1 MSKTS
6 KKVGLF
12 GLSLGALGV
21 VYGDIGTSPLYAV
34 NEILLHA
41 GGNRSAEFVLGAI
54 STVFWALTII
64 VSLKYV
70 LLVLRADNDGEG
82 GVFSLFAQLQKYKKP
97 IIGLLT
103 TALVLAAGLLFGDGL
118 ITPAIS
124 VLSAVEGLK
133 VAAPGLEPFVI
144 PITLAILTGLFSIQ
158 SKGTGVVG
166 KLFGPIILIWFVAI
180 GLLGLRQIL
189 IEPGVLA
196 ALNPY
201 HVFNFFR
208 ITPIHEVF
216 LTLGSVMLVVTG
228 GEALFADMGHFGK
241 KPIRISWFTVVYP
254 MLILAYLGQGAFL
267 LSSQEVVGQNVF
279 FSMVPEVILI
289 PMVVL
294 ATFATI
300 IASQA
305 LISGAFSLTSQG
317 IALGYLPKLKIINTS
332 SDHQGQIYVPAINW
346 LLYFGCVVLV
356 ITFGSS
362 SKLAAAYGLA
372 VAIDMV
378 LTSLCMIVLS
388 RLQWKW
394 PKVAAI
400 GLFGSIL
407 LIEITFLA
415 ANSLKFL
422 QGGYVPIEI
431 AVVGFVIMSTWR
443 WGRNHIVSAYESHE
457 KRTIKEII
465 ELKKQQKTEFPRSVL
480 LLTAKSA
487 HDKRRIAPYQLNLFV
502 DRYYVL
508 PKHLIILTVETTTSP
523 VVSEKDRYKITVF
536 ENDIKN
542 DSSMI
547 AITVKFGFMEAPDLE
562 KTVEWIGENKE
573 LIPNDDM
580 KDWLI
585 YVSKERLLIDKKE
598 QRRHKFRYT
607 LFKLI
612 ARNSEPTFSAYGLG
626 EDSRISMELVPVKI
640 VS

>member
-6 KKVGLF
+6 KKIGLF

-41 GGNRSAEFVLGAI
+41 NGNRSTEFVLGAI
-54 STVFWALTII
+54 STGFWALTII

-82 GVFSLFAQLQKYKKP
+82 GVFSLFAQLRKYKKP
-97 IIGLLT
+97 VIGFLT

-144 PITLAILTGLFSIQ
+144 PITLAILTGLFAIQ
-158 SKGTGVVG
+158 SKGTSVVG
-166 KLFGPIILIWFVAI
+166 KLFGPIILVWFISI
-180 GLLGLRQIL
+180 GLLGFRQIM

-208 ITPIHEVF
+208 ITPIHEIF

-241 KPIRISWFTVVYP
+241 KPIRISWFSVVYP

-267 LSSQEVVGQNVF
+267 LSSQKVVGQNVF

-289 PMVVL
+289 PMVIL

-346 LLYFGCVVLV
+346 LLYFGCIVLV

-388 RLQWKW
+388 NLQWKW
-394 PKVAAI
+394 PKIASAGV
-400 GLFGSIL
+400 FGSIL

-431 AVVGFVIMSTWR
+431 AVVGFAIMSTWR
-443 WGRNHIVSAYESHE
+443 WGRKHIAAAGESNE
-457 KRTIKEII
+457 SRTMQEILD
-465 ELKKQQKTEFPRSVL
+465 LKKKGKTSFPRSVL
-480 LLTAKSA
+480 MLTAKEA
-487 HDKRRIAPYQLNLFV
+487 HESNQLAPHLLNMFV
-502 DRYYVL
+502 DRYHIL
-508 PKHLIILTVETTTSP
+508 PDHLIILTVAQLEEP
-523 VVSEKDRYKITVF
+523 YIEEDDRYKITIF
-536 ENDIKN
+536 ENDEATN
-542 DSSMI
+542 SSMI
-547 AITVKFGFMEAPDLE
+547 SITANFGYMETPNLE
-562 KTVEWIGENKE
+562 RTVQWISENKD
-573 LIPNDDM
+573 LTSNDDM

-585 YVSKERLLIDKKE
+585 YVSKERLIIDDGE
-598 QRRHKFRYT
+598 RRHHKIRYS
-607 LFKLI
+607 LFKLL
-612 ARNSEPTFSAYGLG
+612 ARNAEPTFSAYGLG

>member
-1 MSKTS
+1 VSKTS
-6 KKVGLF
+6 KKIGLF

-41 GGNRSAEFVLGAI
+41 NGNRSTEFVLGAI

-82 GVFSLFAQLQKYKKP
+82 GVFSLFAQLRKYKKP
-97 IIGLLT
+97 VIGFLT

-144 PITLAILTGLFSIQ
+144 PITLAILTGLFAIQ
-158 SKGTGVVG
+158 SKGTSVVG
-166 KLFGPIILIWFVAI
+166 KLFGPIILVWFISI
-180 GLLGLRQIL
+180 GLLGFRQIM

-208 ITPIHEVF
+208 ITPIHEIF

-241 KPIRISWFTVVYP
+241 KPIRISWFSVVYP

-267 LSSQEVVGQNVF
+267 LSSQKVVGQNVF

-289 PMVVL
+289 PMVIL

-346 LLYFGCVVLV
+346 LLYFGCIVLV

-388 RLQWKW
+388 NLQWKW
-394 PKVAAI
+394 PKIASAGV
-400 GLFGSIL
+400 FGSIL

-431 AVVGFVIMSTWR
+431 AVVGFAIMSTWR
-443 WGRNHIVSAYESHE
+443 WGRKHIAAAGESNE
-457 KRTIKEII
+457 SRTMQEILD
-465 ELKKQQKTEFPRSVL
+465 LKKKGKTSFPRSVL
-480 LLTAKSA
+480 MLTAKEA
-487 HDKRRIAPYQLNLFV
+487 HESNQLAPHLLNMFV
-502 DRYYVL
+502 DRYHIL
-508 PKHLIILTVETTTSP
+508 PDHLIILTVAQLEEP
-523 VVSEKDRYKITVF
+523 YIEEDDRYKITIF
-536 ENDIKN
+536 ENDEATN
-542 DSSMI
+542 SSMI
-547 AITVKFGFMEAPDLE
+547 SITANFGYMETPNLE
-562 KTVEWIGENKE
+562 RTVQWISENKD
-573 LIPNDDM
+573 LTSNDDM

-585 YVSKERLLIDKKE
+585 YVSKERLIIDDGE
-598 QRRHKFRYT
+598 RRHHKIRYS
-607 LFKLI
+607 LFKLL
-612 ARNSEPTFSAYGLG
+612 ARNAEPTFSAYGLG

>member
-6 KKVGLF
+6 KKIGLF

-41 GGNRSAEFVLGAI
+41 NGNRSTEFVLGAI

-82 GVFSLFAQLQKYKKP
+82 GVFSLFAQLRKYKKP
-97 IIGLLT
+97 VIGFLT

-144 PITLAILTGLFSIQ
+144 PITLAILTGLFAIQ
-158 SKGTGVVG
+158 SKGTSVVG
-166 KLFGPIILIWFVAI
+166 KLFGPIILVWFISI
-180 GLLGLRQIL
+180 GLLGFRQIM

-208 ITPIHEVF
+208 ITPIHEIF

-241 KPIRISWFTVVYP
+241 KPIRISWFSVVYP

-267 LSSQEVVGQNVF
+267 LSSQKVVGQNVF

-289 PMVVL
+289 PMVIL

-346 LLYFGCVVLV
+346 LLYFGCIVLV

-388 RLQWKW
+388 NLQWKW
-394 PKVAAI
+394 PKIASAGV
-400 GLFGSIL
+400 FGSIL

-431 AVVGFVIMSTWR
+431 AVVGFAIMSTWR
-443 WGRNHIVSAYESHE
+443 WGRKHIAAAGESNE
-457 KRTIKEII
+457 SRTMQEILD
-465 ELKKQQKTEFPRSVL
+465 LKKKGKTSFPRSVL
-480 LLTAKSA
+480 MLTAKEA
-487 HDKRRIAPYQLNLFV
+487 HESNQLAPHLLNMFV
-502 DRYYVL
+502 DRYHIL
-508 PKHLIILTVETTTSP
+508 PDHLIILTVAQLEEP
-523 VVSEKDRYKITVF
+523 YIEEDDRYKITIF
-536 ENDIKN
+536 ENDEATN
-542 DSSMI
+542 SSMI
-547 AITVKFGFMEAPDLE
+547 SITANFGYMETPNLE
-562 KTVEWIGENKE
+562 RTVQWISENKD
-573 LIPNDDM
+573 LTSNDDM

-585 YVSKERLLIDKKE
+585 YVSKERLIIDDGE
-598 QRRHKFRYT
+598 RRHHKIRYS
-607 LFKLI
+607 LFKLL
-612 ARNSEPTFSAYGLG
+612 ARNAEPTFSAYGLG